1 MNIGIIGSGNIGATA
16 ARLFTE
22 AGHKIA
28 VSNSRQPKSL
38 ESLVKEIG
46 PRARAATV
54 EEAAA
59 FGEVVLVAMPL
70 FAYETLPSDQL
81 AGKVV
86 VDAMNYYEGR
96 DGQIDFDG
104 LTSSELVARGLPGAR
119 VVKAFNT
126 MYYETLATEGQPN
139 APADDRFVLFVAGDD
154 AEAKSVVSQ
163 LIEQIGFTPVDTG
176 SLGEDGSKQQPGSP
190 IYNVPMNEDQAREAL
205 TNME

>member
-1 MNIGIIGSGNIGATA
+1 MNMGIIGSGNIGATT

-22 AGHKIA
+22 AGHKVA
-28 VSNSRQPKSL
+28 VSNSREPESL
-38 ESLVKEIG
+38 ESLVEEIG
-46 PRARAATV
+46 PRARATTV

-81 AGKVV
+81 AGKIV

-139 APADDRFVLFVAGDD
+139 APANDRFVLFVAGDD

-163 LIEQIGFTPVDTG
+163 LIEQIGFAPVDTG
-176 SLGEDGSKQQPGSP
+176 SLGKAVASNSR
-190 IYNVPMNEDQAREAL
+190 ARRS
-205 TNME
+205 TTCR